1 MSGLSSAMF
10 PARNALQ
17 NGISTQRNVFQVSE
31 QSQRLIDETRRQI
44 QNGGGMWQNG
54 VNSQTNNVNS
64 WSSMNGV
71 NVNSN
76 NQAVPNDFNS
86 WTSTNGNGMNK
97 GDMFNSG
104 FNSWAGLQTGELTL
118 MEMRMEEMME
128 EEKRRREEENSRME
142 EVQCRMVYNSGHFFL
157 CIIALLL
164 LFDLVQ
170 DAEAYMAYV
179 NSPVGACWSA
189 VYLCMNKKK

>member
-1 MSGLSSAMF
+1 MY
-10 PARNALQ
+10 PASNALQ

-54 VNSQTNNVNS
+54 VNSQTNYVNS

-97 GDMFNSG
+97 GNTFNSG
-104 FNSWAGLQTGELTL
+104 LNSWAGLQTGELTL

-142 EVQCRMVYNSGHFFL
+142 EVQRRMV
-157 CIIALLL
+157 
-164 LFDLVQ
+164 
-170 DAEAYMAYV
+170 
-179 NSPVGACWSA
+179 
-189 VYLCMNKKK
+189 